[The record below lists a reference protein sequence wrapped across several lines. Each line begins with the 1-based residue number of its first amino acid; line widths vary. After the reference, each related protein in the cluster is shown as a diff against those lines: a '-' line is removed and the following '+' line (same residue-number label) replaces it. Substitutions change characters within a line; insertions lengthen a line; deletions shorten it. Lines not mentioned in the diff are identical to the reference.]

1 MNGKTRGYLF
11 LTSVMACA
19 LSWDG
24 ALAADALPSGPG
36 WTGRTNPKDV
46 IHARGELME
55 HMEELM
61 RPIDTITVTP
71 GPVKNV
77 DLLHFNA
84 EVVGAI
90 LTAVPHLFP
99 PTTNLY
105 DPKATTPDTIALP
118 AIWQNWDTF
127 YRLAQ
132 AASKSAEEFAQTNG
146 GPALRAASRRLR
158 ASCDACHTLFL
169 RKYESPKVKAS
180 DAEFDFSSAL
190 PAKK

>member
-1 MNGKTRGYLF
+1 MHKATAALLAFAGAV
-11 LTSVMACA
+11 LT
-19 LSWDG
+19 G
-24 ALAADALPSGPG
+24 AVLAAEAVPAGPG

-46 IHARGELME
+46 IHARGELMA

-71 GPVKNV
+71 GPVKDV
-77 DLLHFNA
+77 DQLHFNA
-84 EVVGAI
+84 EVVDAI

-105 DPKATTPDTIALP
+105 DPKSTAPETIALP
-118 AIWQNWDTF
+118 AIWQNWDSF

-132 AASKSAEEFAQTNG
+132 AASKSAAEFAQTKG

-158 ASCDACHTLFL
+158 ASCDACHTLYL
-169 RKYESPKVKAS
+169 RKYESPKVMPS
-180 DAEFDFSSAL
+180 DAEFDFNSAL
-190 PAKK
+190 PPKKK

>member
-1 MNGKTRGYLF
+1 MSRIKSGF
-11 LTSVMACA
+11 LGWACI
-19 LSWDG
+19 LTTG
-24 ALAADALPSGPG
+24 ATLAANAPPATPG
-36 WTGRTNPKDV
+36 WTGLSNPKDV

-71 GPVKNV
+71 GPVKDV
-77 DLLHFNA
+77 DQLHFNA

-105 DPKATTPDTIALP
+105 DPKVTSPATIALP
-118 AIWQNWDTF
+118 AIWQNWDSF

-132 AASKSAEEFAQTNG
+132 AASKSAEEFAQTQG

-158 ASCDACHTLFL
+158 ATCDACHTLYL
-169 RKYESPKVKAS
+169 RKYESPKVKPS
-180 DAEFDFSSAL
+180 DAEFDFSSAF
-190 PAKK
+190 PPKK

>member
-1 MNGKTRGYLF
+1 MNRGSSGF
-11 LTSVMACA
+11 LALVCACFSA
-19 LSWDG
+19 G
-24 ALAADALPSGPG
+24 ALAADATPAGPG
-36 WTGRTNPKDV
+36 WTGLSKPKDV

-71 GPVKNV
+71 GPVKDV
-77 DLLHFNA
+77 DQLHFNA

-90 LTAVPHLFP
+90 LSAVPHLFP

-105 DPKATTPDTIALP
+105 DPKVTSPATIALP

-132 AASKSAEEFAQTNG
+132 AAAKSAEEFAQTKG
-146 GPALRAASRRLR
+146 GPALRPASRRLR
-158 ASCDACHTLFL
+158 ASCDACHTLYL

-180 DAEFDFSSAL
+180 DAEFDFNSAF

>member
-1 MNGKTRGYLF
+1 MKGQMRGIL
-11 LTSVMACA
+11 LVACA
-19 LSWDG
+19 GLATG
-24 ALAADALPSGPG
+24 ALAADALPAGPG
-36 WTGRTNPKDV
+36 WTGLTKPRDV

-61 RPIDTITVTP
+61 RPIDTITVER

-77 DLLHFNA
+77 EQLHFNA

-105 DPKATTPDTIALP
+105 DPKVTAPDTIALP
-118 AIWQNWDTF
+118 AIWKNWESF
-127 YRLAQ
+127 YQLAQ
-132 AASKSAEEFAQTNG
+132 AASKSAEAFAATKG
-146 GPALRAASRRLR
+146 DAALRSASLKLR
-158 ASCDACHTLFL
+158 ASCDACHTLYL

-180 DAEFDFSSAL
+180 DAEFDFSSAF
-190 PAKK
+190 PARK